1 MNRQTNKYHRD
12 LPHPPQERKTK
23 MSEQPLTRKKKEA
36 LIALSISGY
45 SSAKEWREMC
55 QRLDEEVTESV
66 KLEVNAELNQKEN
79 NEKENDK

>member
-12 LPHPPQERKTK
+12 LPHPPKERKTK

-45 SSAKEWREMC
+45 SSAKEWRQMC
-55 QRLDEEVTESV
+55 QRLDEEV
-66 KLEVNAELNQKEN
+66 KLEGNAELNQKEN